1 MIKNWYTFV
10 QLYYFC
16 YINLEMAKNTHK
28 EARYVMIKT
37 YFQISTKQAYISYL
51 DLFNLNF

>member
-16 YINLEMAKNTHK
+16 YITLEMAKNTHK
-28 EARYVMIKT
+28 EARYVMI
-37 YFQISTKQAYISYL
+37 
-51 DLFNLNF
+51 DLFLD